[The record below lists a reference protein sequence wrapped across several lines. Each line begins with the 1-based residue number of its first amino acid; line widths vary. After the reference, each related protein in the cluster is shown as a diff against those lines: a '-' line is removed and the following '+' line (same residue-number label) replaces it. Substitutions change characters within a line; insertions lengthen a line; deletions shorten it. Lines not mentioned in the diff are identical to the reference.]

1 MKVAVQSLSRMPSS
15 HAHDATTLV
24 CVTKWRSPHVNWQ
37 ICAYWNIYPININ
50 RNCCHD
56 LYNIRIYN
64 LFQSSQVNKLPALS
78 YLFDMWFSELTFSLY
93 CSLQGLGWSRDAIFV
108 YTATLLTLS
117 CRCKPH
123 AMCCC
128 SGLLHRLPAVQWFV
142 AAWIFHSG
150 SWFHRPVNERWKLT
164 SLVSLVIGSVW
175 SSFSSWDVQCWFAQS
190 RYTQN
195 LPPHP
200 HPS

>member
-1 MKVAVQSLSRMPSS
+1 MTLSSCES
-15 HAHDATTLV
+15 TDL
-24 CVTKWRSPHVNWQ
+24 C
-37 ICAYWNIYPININ
+37 IYKHISN
-50 RNCCHD
+50 RNCSYD
-56 LYNIRIYN
+56 LCIITIYSWS
-64 LFQSSQVNKLPALS
+64 QSSQPNKLPVLS
-78 YLFDMWFSELTFSLY
+78 YLSDMWFSELTFSLY
-93 CSLQGLGWSRDAIFV
+93 CHMQGLGWSRDEIFV

-117 CRCKPH
+117 CRCKSH
-123 AMCCC
+123 AMCCS

-142 AAWIFHSG
+142 AAWIFHSA

-195 LPPHP
+195 PPTQQLQKRKKNIYIQLHAKRKDTERGLDWTCKQP
-200 HPS
+200 